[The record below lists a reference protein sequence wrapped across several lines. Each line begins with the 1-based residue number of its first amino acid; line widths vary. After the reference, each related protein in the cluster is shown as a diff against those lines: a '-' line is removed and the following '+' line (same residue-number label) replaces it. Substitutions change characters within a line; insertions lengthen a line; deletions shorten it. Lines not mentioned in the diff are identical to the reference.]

1 MGPQGSC
8 MNNIVILKDYRFLFL
23 VTRNAYEKLKH
34 LFNRAEI
41 NNGLN
46 ALRVC
51 ILDAIYRRDDCC

>member
-1 MGPQGSC
+1 